1 MKRITL
7 LAGPLLGT
15 LAWFAFDPSQI
26 GVSDM
31 SRPGAIVMGL
41 LVWMAIWWAT
51 QVVDLAITGLLPVI
65 VLTIFNIGSTQEI
78 LSPYAND
85 VIFLFAGGCTIGFA
99 IERHGLGQRFIAFVL
114 RHVGHSPARII
125 AGFLIAT
132 SLLSAWVS
140 NMASAAI
147 MLPLASAAV
156 ACFASV
162 SIEKPEHARAFHNF
176 ERAVFLAVAYGASI
190 GGVMTL
196 LGSPPNPIAAEWL
209 RANGSKMD
217 FLRWSMIGAP
227 TALVMMAATLIVFSV
242 MFPTKGLASSSI
254 TLPVNHGPMTRA
266 AKMTIVIFIAAI
278 IAWVGAPFIKSWL
291 PNLML
296 RDGMIAI
303 TAAVLLFIIPESKGS
318 DDAIV
323 PWSQTARLP
332 WGIFVLFG
340 GGLCLADAM
349 QRTGLSNAVAQS
361 FTGLSVVPAPILL
374 FIIVISLIFASE
386 IASNTA
392 LVATTVPIVG
402 AMAPGL
408 GIPTERLVV
417 ACALAASYAFMLPV
431 GTPPSAL
438 VFATGRVPLKQMMRV
453 GFVLNMC
460 AAIIITVACSIL
472 A

>member
-361 FTGLSVVPAPILL
+361 FTALSGAR
-374 FIIVISLIFASE
+374 
-386 IASNTA
+386 SN
-392 LVATTVPIVG
+392 
-402 AMAPGL
+402 
-408 GIPTERLVV
+408 LVV
-417 ACALAASYAFMLPV
+417 HHCDFPHFCQRNCLQYRACGHS
-431 GTPPSAL
+431 
-438 VFATGRVPLKQMMRV
+438 
-453 GFVLNMC
+453 
-460 AAIIITVACSIL
+460 CSNRWRNG
-472 A
+472 ARTWNSH

>member
-1 MKRITL
+1 MKRFAL
-7 LAGPLLGT
+7 LAGPLFGT
-15 LAWFAFDPSQI
+15 IAWFVFDPARL
-26 GVSDM
+26 GVSDL
-31 SRPGAIVMGL
+31 STAAAIVTGL

-65 VLTIFNIGSTQEI
+65 VLTVFNIGSTQEI

-85 VIFLFAGGCTIGFA
+85 VIFLFAGGCTLGLA
-99 IERHGLGQRFIAFVL
+99 IERHGLGQRLITFVL
-114 RHVGHSPARII
+114 RHVGHSPTQIV

-156 ACFASV
+156 ACFAVV
-162 SIEKPEHARAFHNF
+162 SIEKPEHVRAFHNF

-209 RANGSKMD
+209 RANGSSMD

-227 TALVMMAATLIVFSV
+227 TALVMMAATLIVFRV
-242 MFPTKGLASSSI
+242 MFPMRGLASTSI
-254 TLPVNHGPMTRA
+254 TLPVSHQPMTRA
-266 AKMTIVIFIAAI
+266 AKMTIVIFVAAI
-278 IAWVGAPFIKSWL
+278 LAWVGSPLIKSWL
-291 PNLML
+291 PELKL

-303 TAAVLLFIIPESKGS
+303 TAAVLLFIIPEKKGG
-318 DDAIV
+318 DDAII

-340 GGLCLADAM
+340 GGLSLADAM
-349 QRTGLSNAVAQS
+349 QRTGVSNAVAQS
-361 FTGLSVVPAPILL
+361 FTGLTVVPAPILL

-392 LVATTVPIVG
+392 LVATAVPLVG

-438 VFATGRVPLKQMMRV
+438 VFATGRVPLKEMMRV